1 MTVVGTC
8 SCLALE
14 QRGELKF
21 VVCSLVEALF
31 EPCAF
36 RASSGLFLLSQV
48 VCVCLRKLLLVG
60 RTVGKRAELF
70 HGLRCTELMLMLP
83 FTLSERA

>member
-1 MTVVGTC
+1 MVGTC

-36 RASSGLFLLSQV
+36 QASSGLFLLSQV
-48 VCVCLRKLLLVG
+48 VCVFKETSVG
-60 RTVGKRAELF
+60 RQDCRETCRAVPRFEVHRTDANAAF
-70 HGLRCTELMLMLP
+70 H
-83 FTLSERA
+83 FK